1 MPISIKITPE
11 MRPELKQTVTIALEA
26 RRNLNGDIMIF
37 DHEDMDIYISAESK
51 KCLAFPKD
59 QMSDKVYDSQD
70 RMFKFMASRGVID
83 RSSIRGGNIHG
94 SLEASL
100 LEAKVP
106 GVDALEAC
114 LYVISEYINGER
126 PFFRSSKEYDEE
138 RLDYLL
144 RPDDDHSTDLGDV
157 PQEPRKGSM
166 HPGIRPYG
174 FMYNYSL
181 VRESNKED

>member
-1 MPISIKITPE
+1 MTVSVDIVKDPVIK
-11 MRPELKQTVTIALEA
+11 LKA
-26 RRNLNGDIMIF
+26 RRTLDGNVMIF
-37 DHEDMDIYISAESK
+37 DHEDMDIYLSAEGK

-94 SLEASL
+94 SLEASI

-106 GVDALEAC
+106 GVDSLEAC
-114 LYVISEYINGER
+114 LYVISEYINGEK
-126 PFFRSSKEYDEE
+126 PFFRSSKEYDDE

-144 RPDDDHSTDLGDV
+144 RPDDEHSTDLGDV